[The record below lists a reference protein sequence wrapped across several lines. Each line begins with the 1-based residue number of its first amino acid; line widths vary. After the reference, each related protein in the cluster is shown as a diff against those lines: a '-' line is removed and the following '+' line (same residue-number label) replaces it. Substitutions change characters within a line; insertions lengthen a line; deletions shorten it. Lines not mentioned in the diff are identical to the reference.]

1 MKNKKAKS
9 RIIKKDQKLKKK
21 LGIQNQ
27 ISVCKKNNIKVM
39 KNLFW
44 DMKLSQSEIQILM
57 DQNDL
62 KNPLTASLYA
72 RILSSVSWY
81 KILEQLSEKQLH
93 SALSDEVIRRIK
105 SKCLR
110 DRFRYARNML
120 FDNRV
125 VNR

>member
-1 MKNKKAKS
+1 MK
-9 RIIKKDQKLKKK
+9 D
-21 LGIQNQ
+21 
-27 ISVCKKNNIKVM
+27 
-39 KNLFW
+39 LFW
-44 DMKLSQSEIQILM
+44 DMKLSQSEIQVLL

-72 RILSSVSWY
+72 RILSSVAWY

-105 SKCLR
+105 SKSLK

-125 VNR
+125 INR